1 MKKNI
6 ILNFTRIILGL
17 FLVASIM
24 AIFIAYREIDNNLAS
39 NFMKGYVVLLVFVLI
54 YVPIITIINL
64 RKLKST
70 EIKKKIIKFIVTVV
84 IITCANCIFDYFFK
98 SSKIDILR
106 AFKESLGLAF
116 GINFVDIIIFKIKG
130 KSNGTAW

>member
-6 ILNFTRIILGL
+6 ILNFTRIVLGL

-24 AIFIAYREIDNNLAS
+24 AIFIAYREIDNSLAF
-39 NFMKGYVVLLVFVLI
+39 NFMKGYVILLVFVLI

-116 GINFVDIIIFKIKG
+116 GINFVDIIIFKIKD